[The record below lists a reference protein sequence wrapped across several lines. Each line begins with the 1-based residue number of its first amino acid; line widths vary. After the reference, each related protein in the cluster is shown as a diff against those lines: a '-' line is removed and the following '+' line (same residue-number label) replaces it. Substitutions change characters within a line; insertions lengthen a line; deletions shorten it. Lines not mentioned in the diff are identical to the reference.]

1 MPALKR
7 VSFDRRLFAFISVL
21 AVLTFLPTE
30 TRAAKTEYWTL
41 STADQFLAG
50 EIDGMAVRSRGE
62 LRPGPAVSRLATFDD
77 PFVLSQASSPSGVS
91 FFGTGNEGRV
101 YRLDGGKLEAIFTAA
116 EPEIYALA
124 FRNGRL
130 LVGSSPHGKIYS
142 VDPTSGASEI
152 FFDPEEAY
160 IWAIEPLDDGT
171 VAVGTG
177 VEGRLWRVGRDGKG
191 VVLFD
196 SSETHIRSLAHRGNR
211 LLAGG
216 AGEGRIYEVSLS
228 GSGARA
234 LFDADLSEI
243 TSLTIDPS
251 TGIAWAAAAASA
263 LPSTAPPKPEPQR
276 PPQPGA
282 QAGAQPQNQQG
293 GAPAAAPPAPAV
305 DVTFSFDQPVTG
317 TGGGSSEIYRI
328 DLDGY
333 VELVRKLEREM
344 VYSLVPSG
352 AGVLIGTGPLGR
364 IYQLER
370 QTLSLLATLP
380 QKQIVS
386 IHPARSG
393 WSATTTNAGAVY
405 SIDPSKA
412 SRAEYR
418 SPVKDTARHSA
429 FGHFRIDGDGL
440 GGTVSAFRSGNTAT
454 PDETWSDWIA
464 SPRGPSGEIAAPAAR
479 YLQWRVVMES
489 PSPATVVDRLTA
501 AFVNRN
507 VRPIIE
513 TLTVAEPGVVVMS
526 GSFPASPQVLEATNP
541 DEYGIFASLEAPRDR
556 SDAGGGKRMFRKGYR
571 TVSWKASD
579 PNGDSLRYTLQFRPR
594 GSATW
599 LSLREKIEES
609 QINFDSSQIPDGE
622 YELKLIAT
630 DAPDN
635 PSQALTAESEIVS
648 FVVDNTAPV
657 ITVRRE
663 GKGAVVTVTDA
674 ASPLAKAEYSVDA
687 ERWIRLDPV
696 DGIVDSRQE
705 TFRFD
710 EELLAGRFVTI
721 RVVDTSWNV
730 SAATVSP

>member
-7 VSFDRRLFAFISVL
+7 AAFDRRLFALVCVL
-21 AVLTFLPTE
+21 GLLMTVPTGAH
-30 TRAAKTEYWTL
+30 AARTEYWTL
-41 STADQFLAG
+41 ATADQFLSG

-62 LRPGPAVSRLATFDD
+62 LRPGPAVSKLAGFDD
-77 PFVLSQASSPSGVS
+77 PFVLSQASSPAGAS

-101 YRLDGGKLEAIFTAA
+101 YRLNGGKLEPIFTAT

-124 FRNGRL
+124 FRDGRL

-142 VDPTSGASEI
+142 VDPVSGASEV

-160 IWAIEPLDDGT
+160 IWAIEPLDDGS

-177 VEGRLWRVGRDGKG
+177 VEGRLWKVGRDGKG

-216 AGEGRIYEVSLS
+216 AGEGRIYEVALS

-243 TSLTIDPS
+243 TALTIDPS

-263 LPSTAPPKPEPQR
+263 LPSAAPPKPEPQR
-276 PPQPGA
+276 PPQSSA

-293 GAPAAAPPAPAV
+293 NAQAAAPAPAV

-317 TGGGSSEIYRI
+317 AGGGNSEIYRI
-328 DLDGY
+328 DLDGF
-333 VELVRKLEREM
+333 VEPVRKLEREM
-344 VYSLVPSG
+344 IYSLVPSG
-352 AGVLIGTGPLGR
+352 NGVVIGTGPLGR
-364 IYQLER
+364 IYQLEQ

-380 QKQIVS
+380 EKQIVS
-386 IHPARSG
+386 IQPARSG

-405 SIDPSKA
+405 SIDSSKPG
-412 SRAEYR
+412 RAEYR

-429 FGHFRIDGDGL
+429 FGHFRLEGEGL

-464 SPRGPSGEIAAPAAR
+464 APRGPVGEIEAPAAR
-479 YLQWRVVMES
+479 YLQWRVVMEN
-489 PSPATVVDRLTA
+489 PSPTTTVERLTA

-507 VRPIIE
+507 VRPVIE
-513 TLTVAEPGVVVMS
+513 SLTVAEPGVVVVS
-526 GSFPASPQVLEATNP
+526 GAYPGSPQVLEATNP
-541 DEYGIFASLEAPRDR
+541 DEYGIFASLETPRDR
-556 SDAGGGKRMFRKGYR
+556 ADPSGGKRMFRKGYR

-599 LSLREKIEES
+599 LPLREKIEES
-609 QINFDSSQIPDGE
+609 SINFDSSQIPDGE

-630 DAPDN
+630 DAADN
-635 PSQALTAESEIVS
+635 PSQALTVESETAS
-648 FVVDNTAPV
+648 FTVDNTAPV
-657 ITVRRE
+657 ISVRRE
-663 GKGAVVTVTDA
+663 GKAAVVTVTDS

-687 ERWIRLDPV
+687 EKWIRFDPV

-705 TFRFD
+705 VFRF
-710 EELLAGRFVTI
+710 EEKDLAGRFVTI
-721 RVVDTSWNV
+721 RVVDTSWN
-730 SAATVSP
+730 AAAAAVSP